1 MTSTPTMTS
10 PHALAPFR
18 RGGSGRRVA
27 DPHRAIAIALFVAVL
42 IAVAVAV
49 AIAAPRV
56 PDIGSLYV
64 TVT

>member
-10 PHALAPFR
+10 PRALAPFR
-18 RGGSGRRVA
+18 RGGSERRIA
-27 DPHRAIAIALFVAVL
+27 DPHRAIAIALYVAVV

-49 AIAAPRV
+49 VIAAPHV

>member
-1 MTSTPTMTS
+1 MTSTMT
-10 PHALAPFR
+10 PHALATFR
-18 RGGSGRRVA
+18 RGGSKRRVA
-27 DPHRAIAIALFVAVL
+27 DPNRAIAIALFVAVL

-49 AIAAPRV
+49 AIAVPHV